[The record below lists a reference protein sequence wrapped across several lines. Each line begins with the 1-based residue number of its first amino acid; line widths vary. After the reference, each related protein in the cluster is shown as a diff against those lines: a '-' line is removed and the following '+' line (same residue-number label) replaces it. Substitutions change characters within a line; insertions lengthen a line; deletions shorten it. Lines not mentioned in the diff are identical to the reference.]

1 MGILPRNTGSIQ
13 EAAITEENEGG
24 VSVKLKPAVAYL
36 VSSYPALSMTFVLR
50 EVLHLRRLG
59 LQIDVASI
67 NVPDR
72 PPERMTAV
80 EREELPKTYYVK
92 GHGYTGAAIAHLKA
106 LALHPGG
113 YGRGLLLAMRLA
125 RFDGE
130 RLLRNLAYFTEA
142 LMVGCWM
149 RQVNKKHLHVHLASQ
164 AATVGLFVRRMF
176 RCGFSITLHGPDEL
190 YNVESHYLREKVHA
204 ADFICCISNYA
215 RSQLMLLSAPEC
227 WDKLVVCSLG
237 VDTADF
243 APVGLKKRSDAF
255 EVLCVGRL
263 VPAKGQHI
271 LIEAVGRLAA
281 QGQRI
286 RLRLVGDGVDRI
298 SLQSLADGIGG
309 SSLVIFEGA
318 ANQDRVRELYRGA
331 DLFCIPSLAEG
342 VPVVLMEAM
351 AMEIPCVST
360 HITGIPELIAS
371 GYDGLL
377 VAPGD
382 VNGLVEAISLLM
394 GDDTLREKMA
404 KAGRAKILAKYDLS
418 RNVEALSAVFA
429 EHLGCSASG
438 RGFGTA
444 GSSASGAC

>member
-1 MGILPRNTGSIQ
+1 MSLDEVGAPEKG
-13 EAAITEENEGG
+13 
-24 VSVKLKPAVAYL
+24 PPCAVAYL

-59 LQIDVASI
+59 FEIDVASI

-72 PPERMTAV
+72 QPGLMTAV
-80 EREELPKTYYVK
+80 ERDELPRTYCVK
-92 GHGYTGAAIAHLKA
+92 GHGFAGAALAHLKS

-113 YGRGLLLAMRLA
+113 YWRGLVFAVRLS
-125 RFDGE
+125 RFDFE

-142 LMVGCWM
+142 LMVGWWM
-149 RQVNKKHLHVHLASQ
+149 RRVNKEHLHVHLGSQ
-164 AATVGLFVRRMF
+164 AATVGLFVRHVF
-176 RCGFSITLHGPDEL
+176 RCGYSITIHGPDEL
-190 YNVESHYLREKVHA
+190 YRVEHHYLAEKITA

-227 WDKLVVCSLG
+227 WDKLIVSRLG
-237 VDTADF
+237 VNTEDF
-243 APVGLKKRSDAF
+243 APVGRRNDSDTF

-271 LIEAVGRLAA
+271 LIEAVGRLA
-281 QGQRI
+281 GLGRRV
-286 RLRLVGDGVDRI
+286 RLRLVGDGPDRT
-298 SLQSLADGIGG
+298 SLQALANGIGD
-309 SSLVIFEGA
+309 SNLVIFEGA
-318 ANQDRVRELYRGA
+318 ANQDRVREFYRGA

-351 AMEIPCVST
+351 AMEIPCIST
-360 HITGIPELIAS
+360 HITGIPELISS
-371 GYDGLL
+371 GDDGLL

-382 VNGLVEAISLLM
+382 VDGLVAAISVLM
-394 GDDTLREKMA
+394 EDDVLRERIA

-429 EHLGCSASG
+429 EHLGCSSSRYG
-438 RGFGTA
+438 LRTA
-444 GSSASGAC
+444 GSSV